1 MKKPVRIGGK
11 VIDWR
16 DSSSFDVVVTSGSS
30 VVLYVRAETLPTTL
44 SIDWGDDKYNNYVLN
59 SHPSFPSV
67 FYSYAHPYASSG
79 VFKIKIKTSAN
90 LAGLSCSNCSRYN
103 AGYTKQF
110 NRLSY
115 VIVDRGTSTQN
126 LNDFLGVL
134 KYMLITNSPIKLD
147 LSKLLF
153 SPEIQ
158 VISISGNLP
167 NIYGV
172 VRFSDILPN
181 LQALTLYGNNSANQ
195 GFYSLL
201 EMIIHTPYCRFYD
214 IEAYSGLSQIAI
226 NSDLTEIAK
235 EIATHESIDGF
246 ILLSINKGIY
256 GDGSALFK
264 NLFERPENSRIY
276 ITGAPLFT
284 TELGVQTSEFYSH
297 VAKTLYLNNV
307 TGDVSKFEWRYNA
320 ATYIRVDPISTAFGS
335 LNKIENVRQLGNSQ
349 LVSLMFYLQNAK
361 NVTLNIASVRHL
373 RFNSIVLYGG
383 DNISGD
389 ISTLVDNCQYCL
401 TYSLTSIT
409 SNAITGWRE
418 YLTGIYGKRLQYPTS
433 PKTFN
438 CPNVMKAMLTGI
450 YQQTAG
456 FVKGAADGNPTSDRE
471 MIYVLVNN
479 YNWTFT
485 NI

>member
-30 VVLYVRAETLPTTL
+30 VVLYVRPETLPTTVYV
-44 SIDWGDDKYNNYVLN
+44 DWGDETYSNYVFN
-59 SHPSFPSV
+59 AFPV
-67 FYSYAHPYASSG
+67 FPVLYYSYAHYYTVGG
-79 VFKIKIKTSAN
+79 VYKIKVKTSAD
-90 LAGLSCSNCSRYN
+90 LAGLSCSKCSRYN
-103 AGYTKQF
+103 ASYAKQF
-110 NRLSY
+110 DKLSHL
-115 VIVDRGTSTQN
+115 IIDGGTSSQS

-134 KYMLITNSPIKLD
+134 KNILITNSPIKLD

-153 SPEIQ
+153 SKEIQ

-172 VRFSDILPN
+172 IRFEDILPN
-181 LQALTLYGNNSANQ
+181 LQTLVLYGNNAADK

-201 EMIIHTPYCRFYD
+201 EIIRNTPCCKSYD
-214 IEAYSGLSQIAI
+214 IQSYSGLSQIAI
-226 NSDLTEIAK
+226 NSDLHEIAK
-235 EIATHESIDGF
+235 LIETHERIDGF
-246 ILLSINKGIY
+246 ILLAINKGIF

-264 NLFERPENSRIY
+264 NLFERPENSKIY
-276 ITGAPLFT
+276 ITGAPVFT
-284 TELGVQTSEFYSH
+284 TELGVQPNDFYSH
-297 VAKTLYLNNV
+297 VPKTLYLNNV

-320 ATYIRVDPISTAFGS
+320 VTYIRIDPILTAYGS
-335 LNKIENVRQLGNSQ
+335 LNKIANVRQQGSSQ
-349 LVSLMFYLQNAK
+349 LASLVFYINNSKNVSLDI
-361 NVTLNIASVRHL
+361 VNISHL
-373 RFNSIVLYGG
+373 RFNALGLSGG
-383 DNISGD
+383 DNLSGD

-401 TYSLTSIT
+401 IYTLSSIT
-409 SNAITGWRE
+409 STTITGWRE
-418 YLTGIYGKRLQYPTS
+418 YLIGIYSKRMQYPTS

-438 CPNVMKAMLTGI
+438 CPNVMKAILTGI
-450 YQQTAG
+450 YQQPAG
-456 FVKGAADGNPTSDRE
+456 FAKGAADGYPTSDRE

>member
-30 VVLYVRAETLPTTL
+30 VVLYVRPETLPTTVYA
-44 SIDWGDDKYNNYVLN
+44 DWGDETYSNYVFNTLPVY
-59 SHPSFPSV
+59 PSLY
-67 FYSYAHPYASSG
+67 YSYLHTYTVGG
-79 VFKIKIKTSAN
+79 VYKIKVKTSAD
-90 LAGLSCSNCSRYN
+90 LAGLSCSKCSRYN

-110 NRLSY
+110 DKLSHL
-115 VIVDRGTSTQN
+115 IIDGGTSSQS

-134 KYMLITNSPIKLD
+134 KNIFITNSPIKLD

-153 SPEIQ
+153 SKEIQ
-158 VISISGNLP
+158 VISISGTLP

-172 VRFSDILPN
+172 IRFSDILPN
-181 LQALTLYGNNSANQ
+181 LQVLALYGNNSADK

-201 EMIIHTPYCRFYD
+201 EIIRNTPSCRSYD
-214 IEAYSGLSQIAI
+214 IQSYSGLSQIAI
-226 NSDLTEIAK
+226 NSDLSEIAK

-276 ITGAPLFT
+276 ITGAPIFT

-401 TYSLTSIT
+401 SYSLTSIT

-418 YLTGIYGKRLQYPTS
+418 YLTGIYSKRLQYPTS

-438 CPNVMKAMLTGI
+438 CPSAMKAALTGV
-450 YQQTAG
+450 YQAPAG
-456 FVKGAADGNPTSDRE
+456 FVKGSADGNSTSDRE